1 MTRRRDPT
9 VPIELIPAPG
19 RARLIVTPPTG
30 AATRVPVRG
39 RRLRVGSGADADI
52 VVDDPHVS
60 RIHCEIEPGEGG
72 LTLRDLG
79 STNGTFIGG
88 AAIKEVV
95 LTPGAL
101 VTLGGSRLMV
111 EMDATI
117 PPEPPT
123 ARFGDAIASSHE
135 MMQVFA
141 MLGKLAQSD
150 VTITIIGETGTG
162 KDVLARAVHGVSS
175 RDEGPFVVFD
185 CGAVAA
191 TLIESELFGHE
202 RGAFTGA
209 VAEHQGAFER
219 ADGGTLFLD
228 EIGEL
233 PLDLQPRLLRAL
245 EQREIRRV
253 GGTAQRPVDVRV
265 IAATNRDLGAEV
277 AAGRFRQ
284 DLYFRLSAAVVHVP
298 PLRDR
303 KLDLPVLVDMFLAEA
318 GRDVTITAAALAAL
332 STYDW
337 PGNVRELRNVLTT
350 AVAMIDGPIL
360 DVRHLMFPALA
371 RAQAAAEAPA
381 RTERRLD
388 DLPLAG
394 QSLEALER
402 SAIAQ
407 TLEQEGGN
415 RTRTARVLGIAP
427 STLYEKI
434 KKYSL

>member
-9 VPIELIPAPG
+9 VPIELIPAAG
-19 RARLIVTPPTG
+19 RARLIVSPPKG
-30 AATRVPVRG
+30 APTRVPVRG

-60 RIHCEIEPGEGG
+60 RIHCEVEPGPDG

-95 LTPGAL
+95 LTPGSV
-101 VTLGGSRLMV
+101 VTLGGSHLMV
-111 EMDATI
+111 EVDATV
-117 PPEPPT
+117 PPELPI
-123 ARFGDAIASSHE
+123 ARFGDAVAASPG

-141 MLGKLAQSD
+141 MLGKLGPSD
-150 VTITIIGETGTG
+150 VTTTLIGETGTG
-162 KDVLARAVHGVSS
+162 KDVLARAVHAGSA
-175 RDEGPFVVFD
+175 RADGPFVVFD

-191 TLIESELFGHE
+191 SLIESELFGHE

-219 ADGGTLFLD
+219 AVDGTLFLD

-253 GGTAQRPVDVRV
+253 GGGTEIPVDVRV
-265 IAATNRDLGAEV
+265 IAATNRDLSAEV
-277 AAGRFRQ
+277 GAGRFRQ
-284 DLYFRLSAAVVHVP
+284 DLYFRLSAAVVEIP
-298 PLRDR
+298 PLRER
-303 KLDLPVLVDMFLAEA
+303 KEDLPVLVDMILGEA
-318 GRDVTITAAALAAL
+318 GRDVTITATALAAL
-332 STYDW
+332 SGYDW
-337 PGNVRELRNVLTT
+337 PGNVRELRNVLIT
-350 AVAMIDGPIL
+350 AVAMVDGPIL

-371 RAQAAAEAPA
+371 RARGAAEAKP
-381 RTERRLD
+381 EPRLD

-402 SAIAQ
+402 AAIAQ
-407 TLEQEGGN
+407 TLEQESGN
-415 RTRTARVLGIAP
+415 RSRTARVLGIAP

-434 KKYSL
+434 KKYGL